1 MPRLGPPDYR
11 GAVNEGEDAA
21 MTRFFRPNAHFDHD
35 RLRTVC
41 GTFGLATL
49 LTLAAATTFW
59 PLH

>member
-1 MPRLGPPDYR
+1 
-11 GAVNEGEDAA
+11 
-21 MTRFFRPNAHFDHD
+21 MTRFFRPNAYFDHD